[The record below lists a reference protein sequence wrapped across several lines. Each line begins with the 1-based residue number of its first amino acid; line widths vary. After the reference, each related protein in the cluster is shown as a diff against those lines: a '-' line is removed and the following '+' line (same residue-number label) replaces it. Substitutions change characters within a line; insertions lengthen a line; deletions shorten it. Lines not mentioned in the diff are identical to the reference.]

1 MATDTYIA
9 LANYTVA
16 GAGDGEV
23 VFSSIPDTYRDL
35 VLVINIVGLSGSPT
49 SAGAYLQVNSDSG
62 SNYSYVYMRGS
73 GSSATSTSVASDT
86 KWGDALF
93 STDNPHNAIIQF
105 MDYSATDKHKTMLSR
120 TNDPSSLG
128 VAGYAGRWANTNAI
142 TSIKIVAPDSA
153 SDTFDIGS
161 SFALYGIAS

>member
-1 MATDTYIA
+1 MPTATYIA

-23 VFSSIPDTYRDL
+23 EFTSIPASFRDL
-35 VLVINIVGLSGSPT
+35 VLVINIVGLSGTPT
-49 SAGAYLQVNSDSG
+49 TAGAYLQVNSDTG

-73 GSSATSTSVASDT
+73 GSAATSVSVASDT

-93 STDNPHNAIIQF
+93 SSDNPHNAIIQF
-105 MDYSATDKHKTMLSR
+105 MDYSATNKHKTMLSR

-153 SDTFDIGS
+153 ADTFDIGS
-161 SFALYGIAS
+161 SFALYGVVS